1 VKQNDHQ
8 EGIMLEHIRN
18 MKLRARLLL
27 SYAVIIV
34 ICLAA
39 SIAALFMLNKI
50 GNNLSSFYNNNYTAT
65 VNVWIAKREMQAARS
80 DILNAILDLDMDDTN
95 ENVAKANSHLGNMR
109 AAFPV
114 IRKSFKGDIALV
126 DQVDSLLEQA
136 VVYRDRVFEL
146 IDSEKRAEAYQVM
159 KLNYIPLLNQMS
171 DTLQMIAD
179 AAGQNAKLMVAEGEH
194 AQTAAIVIVI
204 IIMVLSIVSA
214 LLFGLY
220 ISNGIRRPVN
230 EIELAAQKLAVG
242 ELDGAFVAYTSED
255 ELGKMSDSIR
265 DLISYQK
272 TIIEDISG
280 ILGSMAEGDFNVQSK
295 VKEYYRGQYNRILV
309 SMRGLRDNL
318 NRILLQMGHSA
329 KQVADGSKQVSA
341 GAQALAQGAAEQAGS
356 VEELAAVVHNVSD
369 RVSETA
375 ENASGAR
382 VQTEQA
388 GVQVS
393 MSSKKMQEMI
403 EAMNVISEKSSQ
415 IHHIIKTIEDIAFQT
430 NILAL
435 NASVEAAR
443 AGEAGA
449 GFAVVAREIR
459 DLADR
464 TSKASKNTTVLIK
477 ESAAAVE
484 EGEKTACEAA
494 GSLMQVV
501 ESTKQVVM
509 TVDKIAAAANYQREA
524 ISHIT
529 TEVGQIS
536 DVVQSNTATSV
547 ELAAASEE
555 LSSQA
560 QVLEELVS
568 QFELY
573 G

>member
-1 VKQNDHQ
+1 
-8 EGIMLEHIRN
+8 MLEHIRN

-114 IRKSFKGDIALV
+114 IRKSFKGDVALV

-309 SMRGLRDNL
+309 SMKGLRDNL

-329 KQVADGSKQVSA
+329 KQVADGSKQVST

-536 DVVQSNTATSV
+536 DVVQSNTATSE

>member
-1 VKQNDHQ
+1 
-8 EGIMLEHIRN
+8 MLEHIRN

-309 SMRGLRDNL
+309 SMRGFRDNL

>member
-1 VKQNDHQ
+1 
-8 EGIMLEHIRN
+8 MLEHIRN

-179 AAGQNAKLMVAEGEH
+179 AAGQNEKLMVAEGEH

>member
-1 VKQNDHQ
+1 
-8 EGIMLEHIRN
+8 
-18 MKLRARLLL
+18 
-27 SYAVIIV
+27 
-34 ICLAA
+34 
-39 SIAALFMLNKI
+39 
-50 GNNLSSFYNNNYTAT
+50 
-65 VNVWIAKREMQAARS
+65 MQAARS

-403 EAMNVISEKSSQ
+403 DAMKVISEKSSQ

>member
-1 VKQNDHQ
+1 
-8 EGIMLEHIRN
+8 MLEHIQN

-50 GNNLSSFYNNNYTAT
+50 GDNLSSFYNNNYTVT
-65 VNVWIAKREMQAARS
+65 VNAWVAKREMQAARA
-80 DILNAILDLDMDDTN
+80 DILNTILDSDMEDTN
-95 ENVAKANSHLGNMR
+95 ETVEKANKHLGNMR

-136 VVYRDRVFEL
+136 IVYRDQVFEL
-146 IDSEKRAEAYQVM
+146 IKTDQRAEAYQVM
-159 KLNYIPLLNQMS
+159 KLNYIPLLDQMS
-171 DTLQMIAD
+171 DTLQEIAD
-179 AAGQNAKLMVAEGEH
+179 IAGQNAKLMVAEGER
-194 AQTAAIVIVI
+194 AQNVAIVIVI
-204 IIMVLSIVSA
+204 VIMVLSIVSA

-230 EIELAAQKLAVG
+230 EIEQAAQKLARG
-242 ELDGAFVAYTSED
+242 ALDEALVVYTSED
-255 ELGKMSDSIR
+255 ELGRMSDSIR
-265 DLISYQK
+265 DLLVYQK

-280 ILGSMAEGDFNVQSK
+280 ILGSMAEGDFRVQSK
-295 VKEYYRGQYNRILV
+295 VKEYYRGQYNRILI
-309 SMRGLRDNL
+309 SISELRDNL
-318 NRILLQMGHSA
+318 NSILLQIGHSA
-329 KQVADGSKQVSA
+329 RQVADGSEQVSS
-341 GAQALAQGAAEQAGS
+341 GAQALALGAAEQAGS
-356 VEELAAVVHNVSD
+356 VEELAAAVHNISELVN
-369 RVSETA
+369 ETA
-375 ENASGAR
+375 ENASDAR
-382 VQTEQA
+382 VQTDQA

-393 MSSKKMQEMI
+393 MSSKKMQEMM
-403 EAMNVISEKSSQ
+403 EAINVISEKSSQ
-415 IHHIIKTIEDIAFQT
+415 IHKIIKTIEDIAFQT

-443 AGEAGA
+443 VGDAGA
-449 GFAVVAREIR
+449 GFAVVANEIR
-459 DLADR
+459 NLADK
-464 TSKASKNTTVLIK
+464 TSEASKNTTVLIK

-484 EGEKTACEAA
+484 EGEKAACATAS
-494 GSLMQVV
+494 SLTQVV
-501 ESTKQVVM
+501 ESTKQVIL
-509 TVDKIAAAANYQREA
+509 TVDKIAAATNYQSES

-536 DVVQSNTATSV
+536 DVVQSNSGTSE

>member
-1 VKQNDHQ
+1 
-8 EGIMLEHIRN
+8 MLEHIRN

-280 ILGSMAEGDFNVQSK
+280 ILGSMAEGDFNVPSK

>member
-1 VKQNDHQ
+1 
-8 EGIMLEHIRN
+8 MLEHIRN

-194 AQTAAIVIVI
+194 AQTAVIVIVI

>member
-1 VKQNDHQ
+1 
-8 EGIMLEHIRN
+8 MLEHIRN

-295 VKEYYRGQYNRILV
+295 VKEYYRGQYNRILI

-329 KQVADGSKQVSA
+329 KQVADGSKQVST

-356 VEELAAVVHNVSD
+356 VGELAAVVHNVSD

-484 EGEKTACEAA
+484 EGERAACATA
-494 GSLMQVV
+494 GSLAQVV
-501 ESTKQVVM
+501 KSTKQVIM
-509 TVDKIAAAANYQREA
+509 TVDKIAAATNYQSE
-524 ISHIT
+524 SVLQIT
-529 TEVGQIS
+529 AEVGQIS
-536 DVVQSNTATSV
+536 DVVQSNSATSE

-568 QFELY
+568 QFELFE
-573 G
+573 

>member
-1 VKQNDHQ
+1 
-8 EGIMLEHIRN
+8 MLEHIRN

-179 AAGQNAKLMVAEGEH
+179 AAGENAKLMVAEGEH

-464 TSKASKNTTVLIK
+464 TSKASKNTTVLFN
-477 ESAAAVE
+477 EAAAAVE

>member
-1 VKQNDHQ
+1 
-8 EGIMLEHIRN
+8 MLEHIRN

-295 VKEYYRGQYNRILV
+295 VKEYYRGQYNRILI

-484 EGEKTACEAA
+484 EREKTACEAA

-501 ESTKQVVM
+501 ESTKHVVM
-509 TVDKIAAAANYQREA
+509 TVDKIAAATNYQREA

-536 DVVQSNTATSV
+536 DVVQSNTATSE

>member
-1 VKQNDHQ
+1 
-8 EGIMLEHIRN
+8 MLEHIRN

-80 DILNAILDLDMDDTN
+80 DILNAILDLDMDNTN

-159 KLNYIPLLNQMS
+159 KLSYIPLLNQMS

-295 VKEYYRGQYNRILV
+295 VKEYYRGQYNRILI

-329 KQVADGSKQVSA
+329 KQVADGSKQVST

-573 G
+573 E

>member
-1 VKQNDHQ
+1 
-8 EGIMLEHIRN
+8 M
-18 MKLRARLLL
+18 
-27 SYAVIIV
+27 
-34 ICLAA
+34 
-39 SIAALFMLNKI
+39 
-50 GNNLSSFYNNNYTAT
+50 
-65 VNVWIAKREMQAARS
+65 
-80 DILNAILDLDMDDTN
+80 
-95 ENVAKANSHLGNMR
+95 
-109 AAFPV
+109 
-114 IRKSFKGDIALV
+114 
-126 DQVDSLLEQA
+126 
-136 VVYRDRVFEL
+136 
-146 IDSEKRAEAYQVM
+146 
-159 KLNYIPLLNQMS
+159 
-171 DTLQMIAD
+171 
-179 AAGQNAKLMVAEGEH
+179 
-194 AQTAAIVIVI
+194 
-204 IIMVLSIVSA
+204 
-214 LLFGLY
+214 
-220 ISNGIRRPVN
+220 
-230 EIELAAQKLAVG
+230 
-242 ELDGAFVAYTSED
+242 
-255 ELGKMSDSIR
+255 
-265 DLISYQK
+265 
-272 TIIEDISG
+272 
-280 ILGSMAEGDFNVQSK
+280 
-295 VKEYYRGQYNRILV
+295 
-309 SMRGLRDNL
+309 
-318 NRILLQMGHSA
+318 
-329 KQVADGSKQVSA
+329 
-341 GAQALAQGAAEQAGS
+341 
-356 VEELAAVVHNVSD
+356 
-369 RVSETA
+369 RVS
-375 ENASGAR
+375 R
-382 VQTEQA
+382 R
-388 GVQVS
+388 
-393 MSSKKMQEMI
+393 KMQEMI

-501 ESTKQVVM
+501 ESTKQVIL
-509 TVDKIAAAANYQREA
+509 TVDKIAAATNYQSES

>member
-1 VKQNDHQ
+1 
-8 EGIMLEHIRN
+8 MLEHIQN

-27 SYAVIIV
+27 SYAVIVV

-50 GNNLSSFYNNNYTAT
+50 GNNLSSFYNNNYTVT
-65 VNVWIAKREMQAARS
+65 VNVWIAKREMQAARA
-80 DILNAILDLDMDDTN
+80 DILNAILELDMDDTN
-95 ENVAKANSHLGNMR
+95 DNVAKANSHLGNMR

-146 IDSEKRAEAYQVM
+146 IDSEKRADAYQIM
-159 KLNYIPLLNQMS
+159 KLNYIPLLDQMS
-171 DTLQMIAD
+171 DTLQTIAD
-179 AAGQNAKLMVAEGEH
+179 VAGQNAKFMVAEGEH

-230 EIELAAQKLAVG
+230 EIEHAAQKLAVG

-255 ELGKMSDSIR
+255 ELGKMADSIR

-295 VKEYYRGQYNRILV
+295 VKEYYRGQYNRILI

-318 NRILLQMGHSA
+318 NHILLQMDHSA
-329 KQVADGSKQVSA
+329 KQVADGSRQVST

-356 VEELAAVVHNVSD
+356 VEELAAAVHNVSE
-369 RVSETA
+369 RISETA

-382 VQTEQA
+382 LQTEQA
-388 GVQVS
+388 GIQVS
-393 MSSKKMQEMI
+393 MSNKKMQEMI
-403 EAMNVISEKSSQ
+403 GAMKVISEKSSQ
-415 IHHIIKTIEDIAFQT
+415 IFKIIKTIEDIAFQT

-464 TSKASKNTTVLIK
+464 TSKASKSTTVLIK

-484 EGEKTACEAA
+484 AGEKTAYVTADLL
-494 GSLMQVV
+494 SQVV
-501 ESTKQVVM
+501 ESTKQVIM
-509 TVDKIAAAANYQREA
+509 TVDKIAAAANYQSEA
-524 ISHIT
+524 ILHIT
-529 TEVGQIS
+529 KEVGRIS
-536 DVVQSNTATSV
+536 DVVQNNSATSE

-568 QFELY
+568 QFVLNE
-573 G
+573 